1 MKNRATKIVVAGVAS
16 GGMLIATA
24 VGAAADGG
32 RKGDDRDR
40 GGHGWQGGMFG
51 GDVGFEQLDADGNG
65 EISKEEFDVRHAAWL
80 AMVDA
85 NGDGMLQQ
93 EELEAYILERIKAM
107 AAEQSGRMIER
118 LDSDSD
124 GMVSADELGSKMGGS
139 ARRGDRM
146 FNRLDA
152 DDSGGIS
159 AEELEAAKAMGKK
172 SRGWDGKRRHGGKR
186 E

>member
-1 MKNRATKIVVAGVAS
+1 MKNRATKIIIAGTAA
-16 GGMLIATA
+16 GGMLLATA
-24 VGAAADGG
+24 IGAAADGG
-32 RKGDDRDR
+32 RKGHDRDR
-40 GGHGWQGGMFG
+40 GGHGWQGGMLG

-65 EISKEEFDVRHAAWL
+65 EISKEEFDARHAAWL

-93 EELEAYILERIKAM
+93 QELEAYILERIKAM

-118 LDSDSD
+118 LDSDGD
-124 GMVSADELGSKMGGS
+124 GMVSAEELGSKMGS

-146 FNRLDA
+146 FDRLDE

-159 AEELEAAKAMGKK
+159 ADELEAAKAMGKK
-172 SRGWDGKRRHGGKR
+172 SRGSDGKRRHGGKS